1 MNFPSF
7 DMLSILCSVLEE
19 HVHAQTY
26 VDTFQLSVLYKE
38 KNHSQKKKNL
48 WFCTVINVNNYYNE
62 QFH

>member
-7 DMLSILCSVLEE
+7 DMLSILCTVLEE

-38 KNHSQKKKNL
+38 KNHSQKKTPVVLYCYK
-48 WFCTVINVNNYYNE
+48 CK
-62 QFH
+62 

>member
-19 HVHAQTY
+19 HVPAQTY

-38 KNHSQKKKNL
+38 KKSIAENNL
-48 WFCTVINVNNYYNE
+48 WFCTDTNVNNYYNE

>member
-7 DMLSILCSVLEE
+7 DMLSILCTVLEE

-26 VDTFQLSVLYKE
+26 VDTVQLFVLYKE
-38 KNHSQKKKNL
+38 KKSVAENNL

-62 QFH
+62 QFY